1 MGARTRRIAAVSLGA
16 QATSLHTDRASH
28 AAWCRPS
35 PRARPTQTKPLA
47 LTRTLL
53 VLGAGPAQ
61 LGLLEAARGAGVRVV
76 AADANPRAIGVPSAD
91 SFSEVSIE
99 DEDAVR
105 ALAEELRPDGIV
117 APGTD
122 FPVLVA
128 ARVAA
133 AIGLAHPLSPEVA
146 EAAVSK
152 RRQREL
158 FAAAGVPQPESRTTR
173 TLAEAEEA
181 ARASGFP
188 CVVKPPDR
196 QGQRGLS
203 FVRDEGELPHA
214 FELALAASRGG
225 DVLVEELVRGP
236 ELTVNAFSVDGRFH
250 TLTITDRVVAEPPAF
265 GVALAHVWPSEHA
278 TDAVARAAHAAADAV
293 GVRNGPTYTQVLAG
307 PDGPR
312 VVELAAR
319 LGGGHDAELCEAALG
334 IDLNRLALAAAL
346 GDFVDGEALRRQR
359 GPGGACVRF
368 LVPPVG
374 ALEAVEGLEDAAA
387 TEGVRWTRIYREP
400 GFELRDLRTGA
411 DRAGAVLAV
420 GESREQ
426 AFERAGEALA
436 RVRLSTS

>member
-1 MGARTRRIAAVSLGA
+1 MS
-16 QATSLHTDRASH
+16 
-28 AAWCRPS
+28 
-35 PRARPTQTKPLA
+35 
-47 LTRTLL
+47 RTLL

-61 LGLLEAARGAGVRVV
+61 LGLLAAARAAGVRVA
-76 AADANPRAIGVPSAD
+76 AADRDLRAVGAALAD
-91 SFSEVSIE
+91 ELVEVSVE

-105 ALAEELRPDGIV
+105 RVAEELRPDGIV

-133 AIGLAHPLSPEVA
+133 AIRLPHPLSPEIA

-158 FAAAGVPQPESRTTR
+158 FAAAGVPQPESRVTR
-173 TLAEAEEA
+173 TLGEAEDA
-181 ARASGFP
+181 APALGFP

-203 FVRDEGELPHA
+203 LVRRAGELPRA

-225 DVLVEELVRGP
+225 DVLVEEQVDGP
-236 ELTVNAFSVDGRFH
+236 ELTVNAFSVAGRFH
-250 TLTITDRVVAEPPAF
+250 PLTVTDRVLAEPPAF
-265 GVALAHVWPSEHA
+265 GVALAHVWPSEQQVA
-278 TDAVARAAHAAADAV
+278 TCNLAIEAARAAAEAV
-293 GVRNGPTYTQVLAG
+293 GVRDGPTYTQVLLG

-334 IDLNRLALAAAL
+334 VDLNRLALAAAL
-346 GDFVDGEALRRQR
+346 GDPVDEADLRPGAGQ
-359 GPGGACVRF
+359 GGACVRF

-374 ALEAVEGLEDAAA
+374 TLERVEGRDGAAA
-387 TEGVRWTRIYREP
+387 AEGVHWVRVYREP
-400 GFELRDLRTGA
+400 GFELRELRTGA
-411 DRAGAVLAV
+411 DRAGAALAT
-420 GESREQ
+420 GATREQ
-426 AFERAGEALA
+426 AFERADEALA
-436 RVRLSTS
+436 RVRLLTA

>member
-1 MGARTRRIAAVSLGA
+1 
-16 QATSLHTDRASH
+16 
-28 AAWCRPS
+28 
-35 PRARPTQTKPLA
+35 
-47 LTRTLL
+47 LTGTLL

-61 LGLLEAARGAGVRVV
+61 VGLLEAARGAGLRVV
-76 AADANPRAIGVPSAD
+76 AADGNPRAVGVSLAD
-91 SFSEVSIE
+91 SFAEVSIE
-99 DEDAVR
+99 DEEAVR

-122 FPVLVA
+122 FPVLVG
-128 ARVAA
+128 ARAAA

-152 RRQREL
+152 RLQREL
-158 FAAAGVPQPESRTTR
+158 FAAAGVPQPESRTTQAI
-173 TLAEAEEA
+173 AEAEEA
-181 ARASGFP
+181 ARAFGFP

-203 FVRDEGELPHA
+203 FVRDSGELPHA
-214 FELALAASRGG
+214 FELALEASRGG
-225 DVLVEELVRGP
+225 DVLIEELVRGP

-250 TLTITDRVVAEPPAF
+250 ALTVTDRIVAEPPAF
-265 GVALAHVWPSEHA
+265 GVALAHVWPSERA
-278 TDAVARAAHAAADAV
+278 TDAVVRAAHAAADAL

-334 IDLNRLALAAAL
+334 IDLNRLELAAAL
-346 GDFVDGEALRRQR
+346 GDSVDGEALRRQR
-359 GPGGACVRF
+359 GPGGACIRF

-374 ALEAVEGLEDAAA
+374 TLEAVEGLEDAEA
-387 TEGVRWTRIYREP
+387 TEGVRWVRIYREP
-400 GFELRDLRTGA
+400 GFELGELRTGA
-411 DRAGAVLAV
+411 DRAGAALAT
-420 GESREQ
+420 GDTREQ
-426 AFERAGEALA
+426 AYERAGEALA

>member
-1 MGARTRRIAAVSLGA
+1 MS
-16 QATSLHTDRASH
+16 
-28 AAWCRPS
+28 
-35 PRARPTQTKPLA
+35 
-47 LTRTLL
+47 RTLL

-61 LGLLEAARGAGVRVV
+61 IGLLEAARGAGLRVV
-76 AADANPRAIGVPSAD
+76 AADGSAAAVGLSLAD
-91 SFSEVSIE
+91 EAAHVSVE

-105 ALAEELRPDGIV
+105 ALAEELQPDGIV

-133 AIGLAHPLSPEVA
+133 ALGLAHPLSPEVA

-158 FAAAGVPQPESRTTR
+158 FAAAGVPQPESRTCR
-173 TLAEAEEA
+173 TLAEAEDA
-181 ARASGFP
+181 AAAFGFP

-203 FVRDEGELPHA
+203 YVREAEELAGA
-214 FELALAASRGG
+214 FETALEASRGG

-250 TLTITDRVVAEPPAF
+250 ALTVTDRVVAEPPAF

-278 TDAVARAAHAAADAV
+278 TDAIVRAAHAAAEAV

-334 IDLNRLALAAAL
+334 VDLNRLALAAAL
-346 GDFVDGEALRRQR
+346 GDSVDGEALRRQR

-374 ALEAVEGLEDAAA
+374 TLEVVDGLEDAAA
-387 TEGVRWTRIYREP
+387 TEGVRWVRIYREP
-400 GFELRDLRTGA
+400 GYELGELRTGA

-420 GESREQ
+420 GDTREQ
-426 AFERAGEALA
+426 ACERAGEALA
-436 RVRLSTS
+436 RVRLLTA

>member
-1 MGARTRRIAAVSLGA
+1 M
-16 QATSLHTDRASH
+16 
-28 AAWCRPS
+28 
-35 PRARPTQTKPLA
+35 
-47 LTRTLL
+47 TRTIL

-61 LGLLEAARGAGVRVV
+61 LGLLEAARGAGLRVV
-76 AADANPRAIGVPSAD
+76 AADANPRAIGVSLAD
-91 SFSEVSIE
+91 SFAEVSIE

-105 ALAEELRPDGIV
+105 ALAEELRSGRDRRAGYRL
-117 APGTD
+117 PGAGGRAGGGCDRTGASALAGGRRGSCVEAT
-122 FPVLVA
+122 P
-128 ARVAA
+128 ARAVRGGRRAA
-133 AIGLAHPLSPEVA
+133 AC
-146 EAAVSK
+146 
-152 RRQREL
+152 
-158 FAAAGVPQPESRTTR
+158 SRASTR

-181 ARASGFP
+181 ARAFGFP

-214 FELALAASRGG
+214 FELALAASRSG

-250 TLTITDRVVAEPPAF
+250 ALTITDRVVAEPPAF

-346 GDFVDGEALRRQR
+346 GDSVDGEALRRQR
-359 GPGGACVRF
+359 GPGGACIRF

-374 ALEAVEGLEDAAA
+374 TLEAVEGLEEAAG
-387 TEGVRWTRIYREP
+387 TEGVRWTRIYRAP

-411 DRAGAVLAV
+411 DRAGAALAT
-420 GESREQ
+420 GDTREQ
-426 AFERAGEALA
+426 AYERAGEALA
-436 RVRLSTS
+436 RVRLRVS